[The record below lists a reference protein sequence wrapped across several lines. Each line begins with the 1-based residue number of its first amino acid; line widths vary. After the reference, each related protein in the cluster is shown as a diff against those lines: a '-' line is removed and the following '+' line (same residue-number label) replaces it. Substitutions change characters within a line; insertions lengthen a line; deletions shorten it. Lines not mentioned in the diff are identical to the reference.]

1 MDLNVAQNGALPL
14 RTDVP
19 RRSSR
24 GGRIF
29 LHLML
34 AVLGALLG
42 AGFAYRLGQDICFD
56 QLNYHA
62 YSAYALWM
70 NRYSRDIAPGQIFHS
85 FFNPVIYLPFYLM
98 MKHLT
103 PVMTGTILGA
113 IHGINLWLVA
123 VIAWIATP
131 ALVDGTASHSRRSAC
146 RFGGQPN
153 GDLGNR
159 YNICRPAHE
168 PSGPGRLGAAHARR
182 ISIRPHNV
190 DINMDQPRGRIGQRR
205 GQPEIDQRI
214 VCNWAL
220 SARRQS
226 DGGIGASASRQL
238 WRLALG
244 DVSASPRSAGGIFAC
259 GACST
264 IRSSRITMPFFTRPI
279 IRARLQ
285 YLTRA
290 ICHMAPWKR

>member
-1 MDLNVAQNGALPL
+1 MDLNVVQNGALPFPM
-14 RTDVP
+14 DVP

-42 AGFAYRLGQDICFD
+42 AGFSYRLGQDICFD

-113 IHGINLWLVA
+113 LHGLNFWLVA
-123 VIAWIATP
+123 VIAWIVTP
-131 ALVDGTASHSRRSAC
+131 ALRWMERLPTVAAALVISAASPMAISEIGTTFADLLTSLLVL
-146 RFGGQPN
+146 GG
-153 GDLGNR
+153 
-159 YNICRPAHE
+159 
-168 PSGPGRLGAAHARR
+168 
-182 ISIRPHNV
+182 
-190 DINMDQPRGRIGQRR
+190 
-205 GQPEIDQRI
+205 
-214 VCNWAL
+214 
-220 SARRQS
+220 
-226 DGGIGASASRQL
+226 
-238 WRLALG
+238 LALLMR
-244 DVSASPRSAGGIFAC
+244 AEFQF
-259 GACST
+259 GA
-264 IRSSRITMPFFTRPI
+264 
-279 IRARLQ
+279 
-285 YLTRA
+285 
-290 ICHMAPWKR
+290 